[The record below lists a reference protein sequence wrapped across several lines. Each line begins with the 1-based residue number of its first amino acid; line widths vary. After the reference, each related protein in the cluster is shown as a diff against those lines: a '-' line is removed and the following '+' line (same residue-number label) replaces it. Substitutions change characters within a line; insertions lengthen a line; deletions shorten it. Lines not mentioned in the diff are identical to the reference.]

1 MSLRIRILL
10 FVTLAMLAGGY
21 FYLRVLSRRIQI
33 DSPPHHEES
42 VLTRLSEDV
51 LQSSNPS
58 QAVTLYFPSY
68 DRGQLLAESR
78 PLALAASDPDRIRQ
92 IVLALI
98 EGSRSGAN
106 PPLPPE
112 TTVRAVFLAADG
124 TAYLDLSSEAQ
135 SSASPGIRGENLAVY
150 SIVNSIAANIPSVKS
165 LKILIQGQ
173 EVETL
178 NGHVDLTNNFV
189 PDVSYAAPTPA
200 R

>member
-1 MSLRIRILL
+1 MSLRLKILL
-10 FVTLAMLAGGY
+10 LVTLAMLAGGY
-21 FYLRVLSRRIQI
+21 VYIRVLSRHILSDNPQ
-33 DSPPHHEES
+33 HHEES
-42 VLTRLSEDV
+42 ALTRLSEDV

-58 QAVTLYFPSY
+58 QGVTLYFPSY
-68 DRGQLLAESR
+68 DQGQLLSESR

-98 EGSRSGAN
+98 EGSRFGAN

-112 TTVRAVFLAADG
+112 TTVHAVFLSSDG

-135 SSASPGIRGENLAVY
+135 SSPSPGIKGESLAVY
-150 SIVNSIAANIPSVKS
+150 SIVNSIIANISSVKS
-165 LKILIQGQ
+165 IKLLIQGQ

-178 NGHVDLTNNFV
+178 NGHVDLTNDFV
-189 PDVSYAAPTPA
+189 ADISYQAPTPP

>member
-10 FVTLAMLAGGY
+10 FVTMAMLAGGY
-21 FYLRVLSRRIQI
+21 FYLRVLSRRIQF
-33 DSPPHHEES
+33 DNPQRHEES

-58 QAVTLYFPSY
+58 QGVTLYFPSY

-98 EGSRSGAN
+98 EGPRFGAN

-112 TTVRAVFLAADG
+112 TAVRAVFLAADG

-135 SSASPGIRGENLAVY
+135 SSASPGIRGETLAVY
-150 SIVNSIAANIPSVKS
+150 SIVNSIAANITSVKS
-165 LKILIQGQ
+165 LKLLIQGQ

-189 PDVSYAAPTPA
+189 PDVSYAAPTPT

>member
-1 MSLRIRILL
+1 MSLRVKILL

-21 FYLRVLSRRIQI
+21 FYLRVLSRRIQFEN
-33 DSPPHHEES
+33 PLRHEES
-42 VLTRLSEDV
+42 VLTRLSEDI

-58 QAVTLYFPSY
+58 QAITLYFPSY
-68 DRGQLLAESR
+68 DRGQLLPESR

-92 IVLALI
+92 VVLALI

-135 SSASPGIRGENLAVY
+135 SSASPGIRGETLAVY
-150 SIVNSIAANIPSVKS
+150 SLVNSITVNIPSVKS
-165 LKILIQGQ
+165 IKILIQGQ

-189 PDVSYAAPTPA
+189 ADVSYEAVTPA

>member
-1 MSLRIRILL
+1 MSLRVKILL
-10 FVTLAMLAGGY
+10 FVTLAMLAGGL
-21 FYLRVLSRRIQI
+21 FYLRLLSRRIQFEN
-33 DSPPHHEES
+33 PLRREES

-58 QAVTLYFPSY
+58 QAITLYFPSY
-68 DRGQLLAESR
+68 DRGQLLPESR
-78 PLALAASDPDRIRQ
+78 SLALAASDPDRIRQ
-92 IVLALI
+92 ILLALI

-135 SSASPGIRGENLAVY
+135 SSTSPGIRGENLAVY
-150 SIVNSIAANIPSVKS
+150 SLVDSLAANIPSVKS
-165 LKILIQGQ
+165 IKILIQGQ

-178 NGHVDLTNNFV
+178 SGHVDLTNNFV
-189 PDVSYAAPTPA
+189 ADVSYAAPTPA